1 MTRIEMVSP
10 WGRKSTV
17 TCVKVDKSIGHL
29 IYDSS
34 AVDLRRVQM
43 LRAAVFIST
52 ATLTLPVSVSA
63 TGSFKLGP
71 VPFFHCHCFEA
82 DVPQMICWCL
92 SKQS

>member
-10 WGRKSTV
+10 RGRKSTV

-34 AVDLRRVQM
+34 AVDLRRVQT

-52 ATLTLPVSVSA
+52 VHSP
-63 TGSFKLGP
+63 
-71 VPFFHCHCFEA
+71 
-82 DVPQMICWCL
+82 
-92 SKQS
+92 